1 MWAIKLLQEM
11 RKWCY
16 IISTRPI
23 GDCDSASGNGGSE
36 WLLLMRGIYC
46 LLIAHY
52 CFWLFMTEILY
63 NDCWWLLNFITYYKS
78 YIEMFIYLFTIY
90 FFFVLLFF
98 LKISL
103 IYLLEQI
110 ILIISL
116 MRGTAS
122 EMFGIDFLNF
132 LYSDCFKLFL
142 LIFSL
147 WTASTVFSIDF

>member
-1 MWAIKLLQEM
+1 MASQFF
-11 RKWCY
+11 CY
-16 IISTRPI
+16 
-23 GDCDSASGNGGSE
+23 
-36 WLLLMRGIYC
+36 
-46 LLIAHY
+46 
-52 CFWLFMTEILY
+52 
-63 NDCWWLLNFITYYKS
+63 TYYKS

-122 EMFGIDFLNF
+122 EMFGIDFLIFYILIVLNF
-132 LYSDCFKLFL
+132 FFLFFL
-142 LIFSL
+142 CGLHPRCSALIFK
-147 WTASTVFSIDF
+147 TFVFLFENYIVKVFIYFILLRGTSSNMFGIEF

>member
-1 MWAIKLLQEM
+1 MASQFF
-11 RKWCY
+11 CY
-16 IISTRPI
+16 
-23 GDCDSASGNGGSE
+23 
-36 WLLLMRGIYC
+36 
-46 LLIAHY
+46 
-52 CFWLFMTEILY
+52 
-63 NDCWWLLNFITYYKS
+63 TYYKS

-122 EMFGIDFLNF
+122 EMFGIDFFIF